1 MKLFNTW
8 VVFSSHHKKR
18 LNLVLNT
25 GIDVVFKI
33 EGSKRFVYE
42 SILYPVVV
50 VCRKKFTYFCP
61 RLSLGFLENETKV
74 GVHNISRWSHAKYF
88 AGFYVLVL
96 SHLRVRKSYFQIKSI
111 LCSKILQCINF
122 CNVLEMDFLLC
133 LCLRKL

>member
-1 MKLFNTW
+1 MILFNTW

-61 RLSLGFLENETKV
+61 RLSLGFLENKLKLKWVCITSAD
-74 GVHNISRWSHAKYF
+74 GPMP
-88 AGFYVLVL
+88 
-96 SHLRVRKSYFQIKSI
+96 SI
-111 LCSKILQCINF
+111 LLGSMSLCYHILGLEKVIFKLNLYF
-122 CNVLEMDFLLC
+122 VVKYCNVSIFVMF
-133 LCLRKL
+133 